1 MAHGKT
7 EPRPDR
13 QALPGP
19 SSPQGTVR
27 HPQHS
32 PGEKVPP
39 AFTSPVRGSWGQ
51 AESREPLQRVCRAG
65 LHAEAESPAL
75 SLSPAAPLQ
84 GHAGRQPPPLLW
96 ASARLPPTETRAPSV
111 AGGHRHLRCFRE
123 GTWCVSP
130 PPPPG
135 PRRAGDRSLPQLP
148 PPANASQ
155 ARPVLRLTRRSQR
168 VLEALPAPPGRG
180 GRPGVGSPRRP
191 RGRDNGRADPAWV
204 SDRGE
209 LLPRDHGRL
218 AACAVVSVA

>member
-1 MAHGKT
+1 MARLSPDPT
-7 EPRPDR
+7 DRPCRVPPPRR
-13 QALPGP
+13 GP
-19 SSPQGTVR
+19 SGIPSTRRGRKCHLLLPPQSGVPGGKQSP
-27 HPQHS
+27 
-32 PGEKVPP
+32 
-39 AFTSPVRGSWGQ
+39 
-51 AESREPLQRVCRAG
+51 ESHYSACAGRDSTPRQKALLCPCPLR
-65 LHAEAESPAL
+65 P
-75 SLSPAAPLQ
+75 PLQ